1 MKKFLQKLIK
11 ALAYAGAATVILLAI
26 AVGIFRLMLPR
37 LPEYQEEIKDWA
49 SAAIGME
56 VEFSGMNARWRLSGP
71 ELIFFD
77 ANLSQPDTGTSL
89 LMAEEVSVGVG
100 LIRLIADREL
110 VVDRIGIRDSAI
122 DLRQDENGKW
132 LLQGLPLAELINARE
147 GRADKGGNVE
157 IIAQNIAVEY
167 EHPASGQLVA
177 FTIRSFEIARTKT
190 NLVVEVDL
198 DLPDELGDR
207 LEISAN
213 QLSRDSVEE
222 VWRLFV
228 EGDSLSIP
236 GWSKLQPVGMPDVDS
251 GMLDLSAWVDVSGG
265 TIQSAT
271 ANVDISDLHVTDR
284 EIVAPFGVQGRF
296 EFSAELDGW
305 LLAAEELQVST
316 VDADWPRSTLQLR
329 VINGSDGVLEGM
341 RASASYFNLDDLKY
355 IMAWMPPQY
364 RGNLVNLD
372 PSGQLQD
379 FNLELSQMRS
389 DDVQFDVAADLV
401 TAGFAAFDEQ
411 PGLRGFSGRIRADR
425 DGGRVEIESTDLS
438 LDLGAHLSEPLLF
451 DDVLGTVIWR
461 RNRDGM
467 IVLSDSVRIR
477 NADLDSQ
484 LSLQVSVPSDGSSPF
499 VDFESTW
506 SVYDVSAINR
516 YLPLQAIPPTLRQWL
531 SDALVSGRVSRATT
545 RFNGALDKFPFEDG
559 DGAFHIE
566 ARLEEA
572 TLEFSRNWP
581 APHFQYLD
589 IVVENTRL
597 FSLTNSAVNL
607 GNSVVD
613 ARIEIPDLRK
623 PVLIIDAFATS
634 SLKSIHDYA
643 TQSPINDVLGGQLNR
658 VMVDGEASFD
668 LLIDYP
674 IQNKEDF
681 DFSTTI
687 RVSDGTVRVQ
697 GFAAPITQLNGTV
710 TISRNDV
717 VSESLFGQ
725 FLGEL
730 VDLKVSRLGD
740 DLAAHSVILDATGRT
755 TASALE
761 TELGI
766 PLGDIA
772 EGDMAFV
779 ASVRFPNARAAQPGL
794 LQVHVESDLFGLAIN
809 LPEPL
814 AKSDDESMS
823 LALSIEFPEAAQ
835 ISATGNLAGDINW
848 TARFLHDGDRWDF
861 DRGVLAVGGEYPQD
875 ADVRGLH
882 IAGQTAELDLH
893 AWLAVGRGGSQKTG
907 LGDRIRSI
915 NMDVDRFYAIGQKFT
930 NHRIEVNRSGHEWLI
945 QISGDEALGLITVP
959 YDFTDGRPMRLDMER
974 LILPGDDDA
983 ENSTENSTENNMDVL
998 IDPRSLPA
1006 ISVRAAEFAIGD
1018 RHLGQLEIDI
1028 ERTDRGLESS
1038 NLKTSDDTFTI
1049 TGKAGWIVDAYEES
1063 GQRTF
1068 IEAQLE
1074 STNAKKTSR
1083 RLDYG
1088 LGIVSKSMIVDLD
1101 VDWPGGPR
1109 KDFMGLLNGVVKV
1122 SVGAGKLADVDPG
1135 AGRVFGLMSFAAL
1148 PRRLALDF
1156 RDVFNSGFS
1165 FDSITGSFRLVNGE
1179 AFTCDLTLQGTAA
1192 DVGIIGRAGLEARD
1206 YDQSVIVSA
1215 NVGNTLPVVGVL
1227 LGGPQVA
1234 AALLVFSQIFKK
1246 PLKDMGQ
1253 VYYAV
1258 EGSWDEPTVD
1268 KADSQRFADTST
1280 LAGCIDDS

>member
-1 MKKFLQKLIK
+1 MKKILQKLIK
-11 ALAYAGAATVILLAI
+11 GLAYVGAATVIVLAI

-77 ANLSQPDTGTSL
+77 ANLMQPDTGTSL

-110 VVDRIGIRDSAI
+110 VVDRISIRDSAI
-122 DLRQDENGKW
+122 DLRQDENGDW
-132 LLQGLPLAELINARE
+132 LLQGILLAELINARE

-157 IIAQNIAVEY
+157 IVAQDIEVEY
-167 EHPASGQLVA
+167 EHPASGQLLA

-213 QLSRDSVEE
+213 QLSRDSADE

-228 EGDSLSIP
+228 EGDSLLIP
-236 GWSKLQPVGMPDVDS
+236 GWSKLQPIGMPDIES
-251 GMLDLSAWVDVSGG
+251 GMLDLSIWVDVSGG
-265 TIQSAT
+265 AIQSAT
-271 ANVDISDLHVTDR
+271 ANVDISDLHVTESR
-284 EIVAPFGVQGRF
+284 IVAPFGVQGRF
-296 EFSAELDGW
+296 EFSAEPDGW
-305 LLAAEELQVST
+305 LLAAERLHVST
-316 VDADWPRSTLQLR
+316 VDADWPQSTLQLR
-329 VINGSDGVLEGM
+329 VINGSDGVLEGV

-355 IMAWMPPQY
+355 IMAWLPQQY
-364 RGNLVNLD
+364 RDSLVELD

-379 FNLELSQMRS
+379 SSLELSQIQS
-389 DDVQFDVAADLV
+389 GEVQFNVAADLV
-401 TAGFAAFDEQ
+401 TAGFAATDER
-411 PGLRGFSGRIRADR
+411 PGIRGFSGRVRADR
-425 DGGRVEIESTDLS
+425 DGGRIEIESTDLG

-451 DDVLGTVIWR
+451 DDILGTIIWR
-461 RNRDGM
+461 RNRDGI

-506 SVYDVSAINR
+506 SVYDIRAMNR
-516 YLPLQAIPPTLRQWL
+516 YLPQQAIPPNLRQWL
-531 SDALVSGRVSRATT
+531 SDALVTGRVSRATT
-545 RFNGALDKFPFEDG
+545 RFNGALEDFPFADG
-559 DGAFHIE
+559 GGAFHVE
-566 ARLEEA
+566 ARLEDT
-572 TLEFSRNWP
+572 TLEFSKNWP
-581 APHFQYLD
+581 APYFQYLD

-613 ARIEIPDLRK
+613 ARIEILDLRK
-623 PVLIIDAFATS
+623 PVLTIDAFATS

-643 TQSPINDVLGGQLNR
+643 MQSPINDVFGGQLNR
-658 VMVDGEASFD
+658 VTVDGEASFD
-668 LLIDYP
+668 LLVNYP
-674 IQNKEDF
+674 IQDKEDF

-687 RVSDGTVRVQ
+687 RVSDGTVGVQ
-697 GFAAPITQLNGTV
+697 GFAAPITQLYGTV
-710 TISRNDV
+710 TISRQDIA
-717 VSESLFGQ
+717 SESLFGH
-725 FLGEL
+725 FLGEA

-740 DLAAHSVILDATGRT
+740 DLAPHSVILDATGRT

-766 PLGDIA
+766 PLRGVA

-779 ASVRFPNARAAQPGL
+779 ASVRFPNARAPEPGP
-794 LQVHVESDLFGLAIN
+794 LQVYIESDLFGLEIS

-814 AKSDDESMS
+814 AKPDDESMP
-823 LALSIEFPEAAQ
+823 LALNIEFPQAEQ

-848 TARFLHDGDRWDF
+848 TALFLHDGDRWDF

-875 ADVRGLH
+875 ANVRGLH

-893 AWLAVGRGGSQKTG
+893 AWIAVGREGNRKTS

-915 NMDVDRFYAIGQKFT
+915 NLDIDRFYAIGQKFT
-930 NHRIEVNRSGHEWLI
+930 DHRIEVNRSGHEWLI
-945 QISGDEALGLITVP
+945 QISGDEAQGLITVP
-959 YDFTDGRPMRLDMER
+959 YDFTDGRSMQLDMER
-974 LILPGDDDA
+974 LILPGDDEA
-983 ENSTENSTENNMDVL
+983 ENSADEQ
-998 IDPRSLPA
+998 IDPRLLPA
-1006 ISVRAAEFAIGD
+1006 ISVRASEFAIGD
-1018 RHLGQLEIDI
+1018 RHLGQLQIDI

-1038 NLKTSDDTFTI
+1038 NLKTRDDTFTI
-1049 TGKAGWIVDAYEES
+1049 TGKAGWIIDTYEES

-1068 IEAQLE
+1068 IEAHLN
-1074 STNAKKTSR
+1074 STNAQQTSQ
-1083 RLDYG
+1083 RLNYG
-1088 LGIVSKSMIVDLD
+1088 LGIVSEEMIVDLN

-1109 KDFMGLLNGVVKV
+1109 KDFMGLLNGDVNVKV
-1122 SVGAGKLADVDPG
+1122 GSGELEDVDPG

-1165 FDSITGSFRLVNGE
+1165 FDGITGSFRLVNGE
-1179 AFTCDLTLQGTAA
+1179 AFTCDLTLRGTSA

-1258 EGSWDEPTVD
+1258 QGSWDEPTVD
-1268 KADSQRFADTST
+1268 KVDSQRFADTST
-1280 LAGCIDDS
+1280 LAGCIDNS